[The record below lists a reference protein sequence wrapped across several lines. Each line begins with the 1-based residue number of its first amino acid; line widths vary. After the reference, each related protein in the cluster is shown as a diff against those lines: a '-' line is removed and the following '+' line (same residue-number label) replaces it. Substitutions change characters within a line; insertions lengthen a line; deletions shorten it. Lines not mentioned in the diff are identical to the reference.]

1 MNLSAPPHRP
11 NTENSE
17 DEPYRVVS
25 VESAETPAGCA
36 GRDWFVYRIMQGA
49 NGITGYRRGNRESVR
64 GDAETIVIALNERRE
79 WKKNKM
85 TPKDRRKTAA
95 AARAAV
101 AAVAAVAPATAR
113 AAVPAEEPAT

>member
-1 MNLSAPPHRP
+1 MNLAAPPHR
-11 NTENSE
+11 THTDNSD
-17 DEPYRVVS
+17 DEPYRVIS
-25 VESAETPAGCA
+25 VESAETPEGCA
-36 GRDWFVYRIMQGA
+36 GRDWFVYRIMQGT

-64 GDAETIVIALNERRE
+64 GDAETIVVALNERRE

-101 AAVAAVAPATAR
+101 AAVTAAVEPATAV
-113 AAVPAEEPAT
+113 AAAEPAA